1 MGQKDRSPPDAPARY
16 ADLPASTP
24 FGILVFAKPPPAP
37 IVEPNMHDPVNAPAH
52 YRAGSPHE
60 TIKVLEAWLTPEQF
74 EGYLRGNVIKY
85 VSRAGLKGSAE
96 EDLGKARW
104 YLNRLLELHAGEAA

>member
-1 MGQKDRSPPDAPARY
+1 
-16 ADLPASTP
+16 
-24 FGILVFAKPPPAP
+24 
-37 IVEPNMHDPVNAPAH
+37 MHDPVNAPAH

-85 VSRAGLKGSAE
+85 VSRAGLKGSAA

-104 YLNRLLELHAGEAA
+104 YLNRLLELPGKARPEPAADSAWANLERLARGGGQ